1 MTSTTQGAGQ
11 GAGPLSGRTILIT
24 GGASG
29 IGAATAALMAQ
40 RGATLVLVD
49 LDPDA
54 LERTVKEIGE
64 EQALGVVADVTD
76 LDSLEAAVARG
87 VERFGGL
94 DGVLA
99 NAGIGSFG
107 TILGVDPEAFRRVIE
122 VNLIGV
128 FHTVRAA
135 LPAVIERQGYVLVV
149 SSLAAFAAAPG
160 MSPYDASKAG
170 AEHFANALS
179 LEMKPH
185 GVSVG
190 SAHMSWIETPMV
202 TEARSD
208 LPSFG
213 EMIDKLPPPLN
224 KTTDVQT
231 CAQAFVEAFE
241 NRKRRVY
248 VPGWVGVLGRLR
260 MLLTTTAGERLASKD
275 AADAMERMD
284 QQARV
289 LGRSMSE
296 RYSR

>member
-1 MTSTTQGAGQ
+1 MTRTTTGS
-11 GAGPLSGRTILIT
+11 PLNGRTVLVT
-24 GGASG
+24 GAAGG
-29 IGAATAALMAQ
+29 IGAATAQLMAE

-49 LDPDA
+49 VDA
-54 LERTVKEIGE
+54 HGLEQTVKEIGDDR
-64 EQALGVVADVTD
+64 AIGVVGDVTD
-76 LDSLEAAVARG
+76 LASLEAAVAQG

-107 TILGVDPEAFRRVIE
+107 SVLGVDPEAFKRVID
-122 VNLIGV
+122 VNLTGV

-160 MSPYDASKAG
+160 MASYDASKAG
-170 AEHFANALS
+170 AEHFANSLS

-185 GVSVG
+185 GVAVG

-202 TEARSD
+202 QEARQD
-208 LPSFG
+208 LPTFG

-224 KTTDVQT
+224 RTTDVQT
-231 CAQAFVEAFE
+231 CARAFVEAFE
-241 NRKRRVY
+241 KRSRRVY

-260 MLLTTTAGERLASKD
+260 MLLTTAAGERLAGGGKD
-275 AADAMERMD
+275 AGDALKAMD
-284 QQARV
+284 EQVRR
-289 LGRSMSE
+289 LGRSVSE
-296 RYSR
+296 RYTR

>member
-1 MTSTTQGAGQ
+1 MTTTTQGAS
-11 GAGPLSGRTILIT
+11 PLSGRTILVT
-24 GGASG
+24 GAGGG

-49 LDPDA
+49 LDPDG
-54 LERTVKEIGE
+54 LERTVKEIGD

-76 LDSLEAAVARG
+76 LDSLEAAVAQG

-107 TILGVDPEAFRRVIE
+107 TVLGVDPAAFRRVID
-122 VNLIGV
+122 VNLVGV

-135 LPAVIERQGYVLVV
+135 LPRVIERQGYVLVV

-160 MSPYDASKAG
+160 MAPYDASKAG
-170 AEHFANALS
+170 VEHFANALS

-202 TEARSD
+202 TEARTD

-231 CAQAFVEAFE
+231 CATAFVEAFE
-241 NRKRRVY
+241 KRRRRVY

-260 MLLTTTAGERLASKD
+260 MLLTTAAGERLAGND
-275 AADAMERMD
+275 AGEAMKGMD
-284 QQARV
+284 EQVLR